1 MECVKED
8 ITAHG
13 ISTNAVKDVKRWK
26 KTHFNTWLRTETI
39 LQAYKS
45 MGDVSMRWTALVYSP
60 SIASLCLKTYLMI
73 HEQ

>member
-39 LQAYKS
+39 F
-45 MGDVSMRWTALVYSP
+45 
-60 SIASLCLKTYLMI
+60 
-73 HEQ
+73 